1 MYFFKKFSN
10 SFFFLGGN
18 PSKINLS
25 VFNPDPINAEITE
38 LGPGMGLTKIS
49 FSLAFCT
56 ISNPGSEIRGVPAS
70 EIKAIDL
77 PDSR

>member
-49 FSLAFCT
+49 FSLAFCKKLFIESYSSYNSLFFLT
-56 ISNPGSEIRGVPAS
+56 
-70 EIKAIDL
+70 
-77 PDSR
+77 